1 MTSSAL
7 QVQDICDYVC
17 DFLYESTK
25 ELRACSLLSPVFTS
39 SAQRHLFR
47 EIGLTGAIGDPS
59 NASHASSRLC
69 SVLAES
75 PHLIRFIRRL
85 RINFEQDILVHLT
98 QVPFTHVESIIMC
111 APMPDSR
118 FPHTVSALAAP
129 LVALPSVWR
138 LQLIAI
144 TFENM
149 ESLRTLFHQR
159 TTALELTLELDD
171 ANVFGWASMPPIS
184 QERRSLQQTMVQVL
198 TINGQRI
205 GDPGWLIH
213 PLSPFSFS
221 TLRESHIWCR
231 TSPSILT
238 LMRSAGPSLHTLR
251 IDAREA
257 TPDFT
262 LKDLRGLKIL
272 DLFAGFGN
280 ARPAAGLL
288 ASAGSAELRLEELRV
303 RVSVL
308 GTLDNNSLR
317 HLDDSIAELHAPHLR
332 RVNILVSRITLSWS
346 GMDSVQFAAMMQEVR
361 ALFPR
366 LNARG
371 CLRITYLTDGIFS
384 EL

>member
-1 MTSSAL
+1 
-7 QVQDICDYVC
+7 
-17 DFLYESTK
+17 
-25 ELRACSLLSPVFTS
+25 
-39 SAQRHLFR
+39 
-47 EIGLTGAIGDPS
+47 
-59 NASHASSRLC
+59 
-69 SVLAES
+69 
-75 PHLIRFIRRL
+75 
-85 RINFEQDILVHLT
+85 
-98 QVPFTHVESIIMC
+98 
-111 APMPDSR
+111 
-118 FPHTVSALAAP
+118 
-129 LVALPSVWR
+129 
-138 LQLIAI
+138 
-144 TFENM
+144 M

-159 TTALELTLELDD
+159 TAALELTLELDD

-213 PLSPFSFS
+213 PLSPFNFS

-238 LMRSAGPSLHTLR
+238 LMCSAGPSLHTLR
-251 IDAREA
+251 TDARTSAHQSISSSLTERPTTGEA

-262 LKDLRGLKIL
+262 LKDLLGLKIL

-346 GMDSVQFAAMMQEVR
+346 GIDSVQFSAMMQEVR

-371 CLRITYLTDGIFS
+371 CLRITYLTGMYIVWLS
-384 EL
+384 ASPR

>member
-17 DFLYESTK
+17 DFLYESTT
-25 ELRACSLLSPVFTS
+25 ELRACSLLSPSFTS

-75 PHLIRFIRRL
+75 PHLIHFIRRL
-85 RINFEQDILVHLT
+85 RINFEQDVLVHLT

-129 LVALPSVWR
+129 LVALPSVRR

-159 TTALELTLELDD
+159 TAALELTLELDD

-213 PLSPFSFS
+213 PLSPFNFS
-221 TLRESHIWCR
+221 TLRER
-231 TSPSILT
+231 
-238 LMRSAGPSLHTLR
+238 PSLHTLR
-251 IDAREA
+251 TDAREA

-262 LKDLRGLKIL
+262 LKDLLGLKIL

-317 HLDDSIAELHAPHLR
+317 RLDDSIAELHAPHLR

-346 GMDSVQFAAMMQEVR
+346 GIDSVQFAAMMQEVR